1 MKQFLALALFI
12 FASAISYAQNP
23 LLAFGRPPNSI
34 QATANA
40 LMQDP
45 DLTNASM
52 TFYCFD
58 VDSMKMV
65 AEIRPQTS
73 LVPASIQKVIT
84 TATAL
89 EMLGPGYRVSTRI
102 QYTGYIDSMCV
113 LHGDIY
119 IKGGGDPALGGKR
132 FKKRYGNFME
142 DWADAVMQL
151 GIDSIDGRVIGDA
164 TSFSPENVPATWIWG
179 DLGNYY
185 GAGPNGLSIYDNKV
199 VYEFQT
205 GPNKGDTAH
214 LICTYPYMPF
224 ANIINLVKASNTKT
238 DDAYIIGGPYDQTRI
253 IKGAI
258 PKGKES
264 FTVRGAMPD
273 PALQAAFDLESELFA
288 RGVRVANRAT
298 TIRAMHVNN
307 EFVDTLERNEVFK
320 TRSPALSSL
329 VHHTNMYSVNLF
341 AEHILNWISLKRY
354 GRGSTN
360 SGTNAVTQF
369 WKKKGIDTRGMYIN
383 DGSGLSRFNAVS
395 AKQMVDILVYM
406 RKRSKSWKTFNKSLP
421 LAGKSGT
428 LIRLCK
434 GSNSYNNLRAKSGTM
449 TRVKSFAGY
458 VKTKSGRRLA
468 FAVIVNNFN
477 CSTTKVQKKLEKLLN
492 AMGDYTQ

>member
-1 MKQFLALALFI
+1 MFLIA
-12 FASAISYAQNP
+12 FAGFSQNP
-23 LLAFGRPPNSI
+23 FAGFGSPPNAI

-40 LMQDP
+40 IMQDP
-45 DLTNASM
+45 ELQNASM
-52 TFYCFD
+52 SFYCFD

-65 AEIRPQTS
+65 AEIRPNTS
-73 LVPASIQKVIT
+73 LVPASIQKVVT

-89 EMLGPGYRVSTRI
+89 EMLGGGYRVSTLV

-113 LHGDIY
+113 LHGDVY
-119 IKGGGDPALGGKR
+119 IKGGGDPALGGNR

-142 DWADAVMQL
+142 DWADAIMQL

-164 TSFSPENVPATWIWG
+164 SVFSSENVPATWIWG

-199 VYEFQT
+199 VYEFKS
-205 GPNKGDTAH
+205 GENSGDSTEI
-214 LICTYPYMPF
+214 ICTYPYMPF

-253 IKGAI
+253 VKGAI

-264 FTVRGAMPD
+264 FKVRGAMPD
-273 PALQAAFDLESELFA
+273 PAQQAAFDLECALFE
-288 RGVRVANRAT
+288 RGVRVSGRAT
-298 TIRAMHVNN
+298 TVRTLMISGFAA
-307 EFVDTLERNEVFK
+307 DTLERTEVYK

-341 AEHILNWISLKRY
+341 AEHILNWIALKRY

-360 SGTNAVTQF
+360 SGSNAVTQF
-369 WKKKGIDTRGMYIN
+369 WKKKGVDTRGMYVN

-406 RKRSKSWKTFNKSLP
+406 RKRSKSWKTFNSSLP

-428 LIRLCK
+428 LIKLCK

-492 AMGDYTQ
+492 AMGNYNR